1 MTNREFCIARRKTE
15 VPKFVRV
22 LKAIPRDR
30 LDYRPHA
37 KSRSAAELA
46 WVIAAE
52 EAALVTLLD
61 TGTVHWKDE
70 RAPAS
75 LDHIVDTY
83 ERSAD
88 AVDGRLVRL
97 GEAAWDRR
105 ARLLIMDGSPA
116 WEDTIAHFVWGFLFD
131 AVHHRGQLTV
141 YLRPMGGKVPA
152 IYGPSADEGH

>member
-1 MTNREFCIARRKTE
+1 
-15 VPKFVRV
+15 VRV